1 MRILIAD
8 RNQLFNRL
16 VSMKLE
22 KWGHHVDIALTGDE
36 AVELLGVN
44 NYRMVILDW
53 GLEGVTEDAFCQK
66 VRQSNGARYTYI
78 LFYSERN
85 DHDSIVAAY
94 EAGADD
100 YLFKP
105 FNPQLLL
112 LRIKT
117 GKRMLNLEDEL
128 RTLSSYD
135 AITGLISYG
144 TFKRFFQ
151 TFLAG
156 AIRHDMSGTVLFFQ
170 VSNFA
175 SVSRDH
181 GAVAA
186 SKLMVEVAQYLPL
199 SLRASDLVAKVDDDQ
214 FCALLPQT
222 PEEHIGVVLGNLRER
237 LAAAAVVVGAQRI
250 EPLIDVYL
258 AAYPVENLD
267 AEGVLAESNRKNVGI
282 LSDFG
287 AVANAE

>member
-22 KWGHHVDIALTGDE
+22 KWGHQVDIALTGDE
-36 AVELLGVN
+36 AIAFLGVN

-53 GLEGVTEDAFCQK
+53 GLEGISEDVFCQK

-85 DHDSIVAAY
+85 DHDSIVSAY

-135 AITGLISYG
+135 AITGLISCHVQALLSDLSG
-144 TFKRFFQ
+144 RRHSPRAERNRPVFPRVELCLGPQGSRRRSGIETDGGG
-151 TFLAG
+151 G
-156 AIRHDMSGTVLFFQ
+156 AV
-170 VSNFA
+170 FA
-175 SVSRDH
+175 SV
-181 GAVAA
+181 
-186 SKLMVEVAQYLPL
+186 
-199 SLRASDLVAKVDDDQ
+199 
-214 FCALLPQT
+214 PQ
-222 PEEHIGVVLGNLRER
+222 G
-237 LAAAAVVVGAQRI
+237 Q
-250 EPLIDVYL
+250 
-258 AAYPVENLD
+258 
-267 AEGVLAESNRKNVGI
+267 
-282 LSDFG
+282 
-287 AVANAE
+287 